1 MKKLLLV
8 LFVIATALSSS
19 AIKIDRI
26 EPISWWVGMNTPL
39 QLLLNGEDITGA
51 TVEVNSEDITI
62 EKVINADSPN
72 YLFVDVKIS
81 PDTKPGKYTFT
92 VKKGKKKT
100 KVDYMIEA
108 RRTDAAAFNSLT
120 PADVIYLLMPDRF
133 AKGELPKGLREVDG
147 LVDRNEMRARHGGNI
162 QGVID
167 NLDYIEDLG
176 ATAIWSTP
184 LLTNLEDIM
193 SYHGYAI
200 CDLYEIDPRFGTNQM
215 YSELVEKSHE
225 KGLKVIMDMV
235 PNHVGVKHW
244 WMKDYPFTDWINSS
258 EKTVRASLVSQSDPY
273 RSELDYTAN
282 RDTWFD
288 PIMPDVNLLN
298 PYMLQYMKQNAV
310 WWVEYANI
318 DAIRIDTYPY
328 SDKYCVA
335 EWTQAIK
342 DEYPGITLM
351 GECWIREPGL
361 VAYWEG
367 GHNNK
372 DGYDSKLPMVMDFP
386 LQDVLTRALSKDEN
400 RREVFEL
407 FNLLSQDFL
416 YDDPFKL
423 LIFATNHDT
432 SRLASFTNGSVKKQ
446 ILAYSLLTTLRG
458 IPQIYYGDEQ
468 MLAGYDSGDYS
479 SWRADFPGGWDE
491 DERNLFTG
499 EGRTAAEDSMYQYSR
514 KVINW
519 RKTSDAVINGKMMQ
533 FTPGYKEGMYVYARY
548 TDDELVFVILNF
560 SSNTVKLDWDR
571 YKELFVGR
579 PTTGLDIVSDK
590 NITIGEEVILQPH
603 DSIILQIK

>member
-1 MKKLLLV
+1 MKKLLLA
-8 LFVIATALSSS
+8 LFVLATALSSS

-108 RRTDAAAFNSLT
+108 RRSDAAAFNSLT
-120 PADVIYLLMPDRF
+120 PADVIYLFMPDRF

-147 LVDRNEMRARHGGNI
+147 LVDRNNIQARHGGNI
-162 QGVID
+162 QGAID
-167 NLDYIEDLG
+167 NLDYIADLG

-200 CDLYEIDPRFGTNQM
+200 CDLYEIDPRFGSN
-215 YSELVEKSHE
+215 ELYREMVQKSHA

-235 PNHVGVKHW
+235 PNHVGIKHW
-244 WMKDYPFTDWINSS
+244 WMKDYPFTDWMNPNERTIR
-258 EKTVRASLVSQSDPY
+258 EATLLTQSDPY
-273 RSELDYTAN
+273 RAESEFLVN
-282 RDTWFD
+282 RDRWFVET
-288 PIMPDVNLLN
+288 MPDVNLRN
-298 PYMLQYMKQNAV
+298 SYMLQYMIQNAV
-310 WWVEYANI
+310 WWVEYANL

-328 SDKYCVA
+328 NDKYKAA
-335 EWTQAIK
+335 EWTQAII
-342 DEYPGITLM
+342 DEYPGISLM
-351 GECWIREPGL
+351 GECWVSEPCF

-367 GHNNK
+367 GHKNK
-372 DGYDSKLPMVMDFP
+372 DGYDSKLPMAMDFP
-386 LQDVLTRALSKDEN
+386 LHHTLMGVISGKLKAAELYSLLAQDIV
-400 RREVFEL
+400 
-407 FNLLSQDFL
+407 
-416 YDDPFKL
+416 YDNPNNL
-423 LIFATNHDT
+423 LIFPTNHDT
-432 SRLASFTNGSVKKQ
+432 DRLSAFTGSDVKKQ
-446 ILAYSLLTTLRG
+446 MLVYSLMATMRG

-468 MLAGYDSGDYS
+468 MLEGFNTGDFS
-479 SWRADFPGGWDE
+479 SWRTDFPGGWEE

-499 EGRTAAEDSMYQYSR
+499 EGRTAAEDSMYQYTR
-514 KVINW
+514 RILNW
-519 RKTSDAVINGKMMQ
+519 RKTSDAVVNGKMTQ
-533 FTPGYKEGMYVYARY
+533 FTPARNENLYVYGRY
-548 TDDELVFVILNF
+548 TDDELVVTILSLNDKP
-560 SSNTVKLDWDR
+560 VKINWNK

-579 PTTGLDIVSDK
+579 PTTGLDLVSNE
-590 NITIGEEVILQPH
+590 NITIGDEVILQPYG
-603 DSIILQIK
+603 SIVLNLK